1 VDTAAVLST
10 GQAHVLAAILP
21 GVVIESPVKVHDV
34 ATAPELAGAVALAAA
49 CSLPLSA
56 SDSAADA
63 SYMPALPVPEEKND
77 DQSVWSSAACAS
89 EVALSGAV
97 VLALVFAAPP
107 DVPLLSPSAPPVPD
121 PPPADVPC
129 APAVPPPAA
138 TPGGRAVESAGSAV
152 AAAAVAFFAAGF
164 GFALAFAFFFA
175 IGHFAGIFTLVPAG
189 IGAPEPTS
197 GTDLLPTLTLSLR
210 RPGFAASS
218 SCSVRPYCLA

>member
-1 VDTAAVLST
+1 MRRVEAAS
-10 GQAHVLAAILP
+10 AHTH
-21 GVVIESPVKVHDV
+21 HDV

-56 SDSAADA
+56 SDSAALA
-63 SYMPALPVPEEKND
+63 SYMPALPVPDEKNEV
-77 DQSVWSSAACAS
+77 QSVWSSAACAS

-107 DVPLLSPSAPPVPD
+107 DVPLLSPSASPVPD

-129 APAVPPPAA
+129 AAAVPPPAA

-218 SCSVRPYCLA
+218 SCSVSPYCLA